1 MATDGADAAAAVP
14 LDDRLID
21 EVEGVV
27 RDARRRAPQ
36 DFLFAISVVLGAIAV
51 ALLALGWVTG
61 GVLQSVLLNLGTEVL
76 GAWLTVVLIDG
87 LWRRLEAGATASLDA
102 IGAKVEARRGR
113 PMTADER
120 EAWRAFVDE
129 YRTLVAAESLPD
141 RLRALP
147 DYHHRMK
154 TVADRG
160 NRTLEEFER
169 IAVETPLPPR

>member
-1 MATDGADAAAAVP
+1 MAMES
-14 LDDRLID
+14 DDRLID

-36 DFLFAISVVLGAIAV
+36 DFLFALSVVLGAIAV
-51 ALLALGWVTG
+51 ALLALGALTG
-61 GVLQSVLLNLGTEVL
+61 GVLQSVLLNLGTEVV

-102 IGAKVEARRGR
+102 IGTKVETRRGR

-129 YRTLVAAESLPD
+129 YRRLVAAESLPE

-147 DYHHRMK
+147 DYRHRMK
-154 TVADRG
+154 AVADRG

-169 IAVETPLPPR
+169 IAARTPLPPR